1 MNPFTSK
8 DIVVLDVTSRLM
20 SVMVGC
26 KKAQSVYDVKA
37 SVDREYAG
45 FCDGEWLDESETVSV
60 AEEVLTEAMKT
71 SLSRSKRLFIG
82 VPAEFV
88 TVVNKPVS
96 ITLDRVR
103 RIIDA
108 DIDYLLKKG
117 NTFAESDFEVINS
130 SAICYS
136 VDTSDKLYFDVRGMV
151 AGRVESTVSYMLCET
166 RFMDLFASVARR
178 CGFKEIRF
186 VASPWAEGISLFERE
201 QRDASYVLVDIG
213 YISSFIAVGRGEGLS
228 DLKSFSLGGAHISA
242 DIFEVLQVPYE
253 LAERAKELV
262 DLNLNY
268 ADDAVLVADN
278 EYTVFASDACEI
290 VKARLEVFADLIKSV
305 LDSLDS
311 PTYVPIYLT
320 GEGITAIRGAK
331 KFLSE
336 EIGRNVE
343 ICAPK
348 LPGYSRPDDSSKV
361 ALLVVADNLSKS
373 NIGEYIK
380 RVINGGKQ

>member
-108 DIDYLLKKG
+108 DIDYLLKRATLLPKAISKSS
-117 NTFAESDFEVINS
+117 TLPQ
-130 SAICYS
+130 SAIPS
-136 VDTSDKLYFDVRGMV
+136 IRLTNSI
-151 AGRVESTVSYMLCET
+151 STC
-166 RFMDLFASVARR
+166 
-178 CGFKEIRF
+178 
-186 VASPWAEGISLFERE
+186 
-201 QRDASYVLVDIG
+201 
-213 YISSFIAVGRGEGLS
+213 AVW
-228 DLKSFSLGGAHISA
+228 
-242 DIFEVLQVPYE
+242 
-253 LAERAKELV
+253 
-262 DLNLNY
+262 
-268 ADDAVLVADN
+268 
-278 EYTVFASDACEI
+278 
-290 VKARLEVFADLIKSV
+290 
-305 LDSLDS
+305 
-311 PTYVPIYLT
+311 
-320 GEGITAIRGAK
+320 
-331 KFLSE
+331 
-336 EIGRNVE
+336 
-343 ICAPK
+343 
-348 LPGYSRPDDSSKV
+348 
-361 ALLVVADNLSKS
+361 
-373 NIGEYIK
+373 
-380 RVINGGKQ
+380 

>member
-1 MNPFTSK
+1 
-8 DIVVLDVTSRLM
+8 
-20 SVMVGC
+20 
-26 KKAQSVYDVKA
+26 
-37 SVDREYAG
+37 
-45 FCDGEWLDESETVSV
+45 
-60 AEEVLTEAMKT
+60 
-71 SLSRSKRLFIG
+71 
-82 VPAEFV
+82 
-88 TVVNKPVS
+88 
-96 ITLDRVR
+96 
-103 RIIDA
+103 
-108 DIDYLLKKG
+108 
-117 NTFAESDFEVINS
+117 
-130 SAICYS
+130 
-136 VDTSDKLYFDVRGMV
+136 
-151 AGRVESTVSYMLCET
+151 
-166 RFMDLFASVARR
+166 MDLFASVARR

>member
-1 MNPFTSK
+1 MSVFFGK
-8 DIVVLDVTSRLM
+8 DTVVLDVTSRLM
-20 SVMVGC
+20 SALVGSR
-26 KKAQSVYDVKA
+26 KAQSVYDIKA
-37 SVDREYAG
+37 AVDREYAG
-45 FCDGEWLDESETVSV
+45 FCDGEWLDEVNTEDV
-60 AEEVLTEAMKT
+60 AREVLNEAVQ
-71 SLSRSKRLFIG
+71 LSGVRPKWLYVG
-82 VPAEFV
+82 VPGEFV
-88 TVVNKPVS
+88 TVVNRNVT

-117 NTFAESDFEVINS
+117 NTFDEAGFEVINS

-151 AGRVESTVSYMLCET
+151 AGRVEATVSYMLCET
-166 RFMDLFASVARR
+166 RFMDTLIDVAKRA
-178 CGFKEIRF
+178 GFKEVRF
-186 VASPWAEGISLFERE
+186 VASPWAEGITLFERE

-213 YISSFIAVGRGEGLS
+213 YISSFISVGRGEGVS
-228 DLKSFSLGGAHISA
+228 DLKSFSLGGAHIAA
-242 DIFEVLQVPYE
+242 DIYEVLQVPYE

-290 VKARLEVFADLIKSV
+290 VRARLEVFADLIKTV
-305 LDSLDS
+305 LDGLES
-311 PTYVPIYLT
+311 PSYVPVYLT
-320 GEGITAIRGAK
+320 GEGICAIRGAK

-336 EIGRNVE
+336 QLNRNVE
-343 ICAPK
+343 ICAPRV
-348 LPGYSRPDDSSKV
+348 PGYSRPDDSSKIALFTV
-361 ALLVVADNLSKS
+361 AETLAKS